1 MKQVLWLSTFCLAA
15 ASGTAMAEDTAA
27 AQSLASYAHYE
38 LHDITADVKVHPK
51 VMAKLTTEL
60 KLKLDE
66 PLARWNQEG
75 GQPGHNGTLAVEVSI
90 VDMKFVSGGK
100 RFWAGGFAGDS
111 HAAGLVKLVDKD
123 SGKVVHSQ
131 NFINHANGVAGAW
144 CFGAT
149 DNGML
154 DHLAANMGAWVIAM
168 HDGSA
173 PPPAET
179 FEPEEKKAAA
189 N

>member
-1 MKQVLWLSTFCLAA
+1 MAI
-15 ASGTAMAEDTAA
+15 AEDGAHPLSA
-27 AQSLASYAHYE
+27 YAHYE

-51 VMAKLTTEL
+51 VMDKLNTEL
-60 KLKLDE
+60 KLKLDG
-66 PLARWNQEG
+66 PMARWNQQA
-75 GQPGHNGTLAVEVSI
+75 GQAGHAGTLAVEVSI
-90 VDMKFVSGGK
+90 TDMKFVSGGK

-111 HAAGLVKLVDKD
+111 HAAGVVRLVDKD
-123 SGKVVHSQ
+123 SGKVLQSQ

-144 CFGAT
+144 SFGAT

-154 DHLAANMGAWVIAM
+154 DHLAANMGDWVIAV

-173 PPPAET
+173 PPPTET
-179 FEPEEKKAAA
+179 FEKEEKKAAA